1 MDKIEMAGDLLE
13 MTRTIKDSVKRETW
27 SALPGVIESFN
38 PDAMTCTVQPA
49 IKLRSRDEQGQL
61 SSLMLPLLVDCPV
74 YFPGGGGCT
83 LTFPVT
89 RGDECLIVFADRA
102 IDAWWQSGGVQETIS
117 TRVHDL
123 SDGMVFVGFRS
134 RPRVP
139 GAISTTTTQ
148 LRTDDGAMHV
158 ELDPGGGV
166 VSLKAPTEILMDAP
180 VVRLT
185 GAMAVEN
192 QGGADTSVSI
202 NGKTSFNGQVFA
214 NGKRV
219 DDTHTHPDAQGGNT
233 GPVS

>member
-1 MDKIEMAGDLLE
+1 M
-13 MTRTIKDSVKRETW
+13 
-27 SALPGVIESFN
+27 
-38 PDAMTCTVQPA
+38 
-49 IKLRSRDEQGQL
+49 
-61 SSLMLPLLVDCPV
+61 
-74 YFPGGGGCT
+74 
-83 LTFPVT
+83 
-89 RGDECLIVFADRA
+89 
-102 IDAWWQSGGVQETIS
+102 QETIS

-166 VSLKAPTEILMDAP
+166 VSLKAPTEILMDTP

-192 QGGADTSVSI
+192 QSGADTSVSI
-202 NGKTSFNGQVFA
+202 NGKTTFNGQVFA
-214 NGKRV
+214 NGKRI
-219 DDTHTHPDAQGGNT
+219 DDTHTHNGVQPGSGNS
-233 GPVS
+233 GNVN